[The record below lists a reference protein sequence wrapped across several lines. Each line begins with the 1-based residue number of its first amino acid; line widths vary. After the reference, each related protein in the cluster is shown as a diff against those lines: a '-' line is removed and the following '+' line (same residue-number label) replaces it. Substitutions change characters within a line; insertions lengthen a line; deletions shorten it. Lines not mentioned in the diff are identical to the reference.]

1 LRPAMTPASLVA
13 CRWLSCDKLARLQ
26 LHTCREVTY
35 VEVGGNS
42 DDGVG
47 NLLTKVR
54 FGDLLHLAQDHGR
67 NLLRSEL
74 LVGTIDLDLNNG
86 LALAGDNLV
95 GEVLDV
101 LLDIRLREL
110 ATDQTPV
117 SKLITVK
124 STDCGSIGLA
134 YLTS

>member
-1 LRPAMTPASLVA
+1 
-13 CRWLSCDKLARLQ
+13 
-26 LHTCREVTY
+26 
-35 VEVGGNS
+35 
-42 DDGVG
+42 VG

-124 STDCGSIGLA
+124 STDCGSIGPA